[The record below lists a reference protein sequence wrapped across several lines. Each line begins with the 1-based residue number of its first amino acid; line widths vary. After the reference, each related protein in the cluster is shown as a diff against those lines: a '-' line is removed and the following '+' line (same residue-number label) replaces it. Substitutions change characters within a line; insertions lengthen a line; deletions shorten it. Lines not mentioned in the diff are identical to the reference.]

1 MINMHG
7 IGSSI
12 NSFSYLAVDGA
23 TNLMR
28 DAMSVNRD
36 AIASWNERWDT
47 IFDSASPGNAGIFEI
62 ISQMSIYAGVVAITI
77 WMVNELKDFDGD
89 GQLFKRSFYTNLMW
103 AMFVMALLAPNGDRL
118 GDLVQGLHKFGQV
131 FNQQALSYQMDSVA
145 LEDAIRASVARGTL
159 TNGISAQV
167 SQCEA
172 YIGQEQFNCLRNAN
186 GQVKQMI
193 DGYEDEWLL
202 ELPDTYVD
210 VEQNLNY
217 ILEGKKTNG
226 ELVNNFGIEVGDV
239 DDSSYT
245 FGSERA
251 AEGMEEGEDRAVGR
265 LSGAFLGSLG
275 SIFQGFTHGILLAVQ
290 WAFVN
295 SLEMAMLLTGMV
307 APFALA
313 LSFIPGTGRPIVAW
327 ALAYVSMIM
336 VQFYYNVFTGIMGVV
351 IVNSNAHDMNGYLI
365 VLALFGP
372 VLAIKLAQG
381 GGMAVFD
388 TITSGSIGLTLASIG
403 LGTGIGKSRKG
414 KG

>member
-1 MINMHG
+1 MINIYG
-7 IGSSI
+7 FESFI

-23 TNLMR
+23 TNLLR

-36 AIASWNERWDT
+36 AISSWNERWNT
-47 IFDSASPGNAGIFEI
+47 IFDSASPGNVGIFKI
-62 ISQMSIYAGVVAITI
+62 ISQMSIYAGVVAIVI

-103 AMFVMALLAPNGDRL
+103 AMFVMALLVPNGDRL

-172 YIGQEQFNCLRNAN
+172 YVGQEQFNCLRNAN

-193 DGYEDEWLL
+193 DGYEEEWLL

-210 VEQNLNY
+210 VEQNLDY
-217 ILEGKKTNG
+217 ILEGKDTNG
-226 ELVNNFGIEVGDV
+226 ELVSNFGIEVEDV
-239 DDSSYT
+239 DDSNL
-245 FGSERA
+245 GDERT
-251 AEGMEEGEDRAVGR
+251 AEGAKEGGDRAVGR

-275 SIFQGFTHGILLAVQ
+275 SVFQGFTHGILLAVQ

-388 TITSGSIGLTLASIG
+388 TITSGSIGLALASIG
-403 LGTGIGKSRKG
+403 LSTGIGKSKKG